1 MKGGGQSLRERA
13 EELVR
18 AAADAGMDGAWKLLC
33 LTPREIETAFRA
45 AAARRRLELE
55 LADAAAW
62 LAGRYVLAAVHAP
75 RRYPRRPDGAVR
87 RPREMD
93 ADEMK
98 RVFAAMAAQ
107 RRENGG
113 S

>member
-1 MKGGGQSLRERA
+1 MKLKESAR
-13 EELVR
+13 ELVR
-18 AAADAGMDGAWKLLC
+18 IAADAGMDNAWELPC
-33 LTPREIETAFRA
+33 LTPREIETAFRSA
-45 AAARRRLELE
+45 AGKRRREME

-75 RRYPRRPDGAVR
+75 RRYPRRPDGVLHR
-87 RPREMD
+87 VREMD

-98 RVFAAMAAQ
+98 RVFTAMQ